1 MLYVQTRLE
10 RGERFEVEGVEV
22 GVSGF
27 NKEKILVTGTEGII
41 GGMKEVE
48 GEEAREEDKDKLIS
62 VK

>member
-48 GEEAREEDKDKLIS
+48 GKEAREEDKDKLIS